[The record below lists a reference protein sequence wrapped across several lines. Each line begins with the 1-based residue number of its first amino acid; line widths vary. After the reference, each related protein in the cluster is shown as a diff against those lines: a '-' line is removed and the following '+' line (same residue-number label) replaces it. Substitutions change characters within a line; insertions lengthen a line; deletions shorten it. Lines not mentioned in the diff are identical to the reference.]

1 MFTPRSGAFKR
12 PNRLALTLSANN
24 RPEARNLDTNAPT
37 SEADLFHGAEVKE
50 AKSIRGQPKRNG
62 YSYSRTSQC
71 TLMMWRALPRWL
83 TEFRTDTDRQRFRQW

>member
-37 SEADLFHGAEVKE
+37 TEADLFRGAETVE
-50 AKSIRGQPKRNG
+50 GIDPDAGV
-62 YSYSRTSQC
+62 
-71 TLMMWRALPRWL
+71 
-83 TEFRTDTDRQRFRQW
+83 FTDPAQWPCGRLIGE